1 MFEGTLM
8 EQLAP
13 KCFRTPLN
21 ADEHHKKRSRSCDDN
36 FDEDE
41 PATSRQ
47 NAFARDSRST
57 GRSSGS
63 SSSSSAHYMNS
74 LGNSGTLSRNS
85 D

>member
-1 MFEGTLM
+1 M

-13 KCFRTPLN
+13 KCYRTPLN
-21 ADEHHKKRSRSCDDN
+21 ADEHQKKRSRSCDDN

-41 PATSRQ
+41 PAMSRQ

-63 SSSSSAHYMNS
+63 SSSSSGHYVNS
-74 LGNSGTLSRNS
+74 LGNSETLSRS
-85 D
+85 TD

>member
-1 MFEGTLM
+1 M

-13 KCFRTPLN
+13 KCFRTPLD
-21 ADEHHKKRSRSCDDN
+21 ADEHHKKISRSCDDN

-41 PATSRQ
+41 PAMSRQ

-57 GRSSGS
+57 GSTSGS
-63 SSSSSAHYMNS
+63 SSSGSVSGSVSYMNS
-74 LGNSGTLSRNS
+74 LGNSGTISRNS